1 MAKKG
6 STLETLLNGSLAD
19 LLRTHGLEAEAEQ
32 VIRDRD
38 GRNHQVDVLVE
49 LEEHAVA
56 IEAEFAPART
66 VIADARKRLPEHPLY
81 WRGLPVACAFTLVYP
96 ETLRAVPESQ
106 ARTQLATCNVLEFSQ
121 LFPDEVETQA
131 RLFPAAK
138 PTSDTVGTT
147 SGSVVTLAECLH
159 NFWLRA
165 ESSSAVEETIRDA
178 SDAIARA
185 SACLS
190 KAPHLHPR
198 AADDSDPAATSALIW
213 LNALLFQ
220 ELLAQNLSPE
230 SLPPEHR
237 DKRILPPDS
246 DGDPDTLMRQWK
258 EILTINWW
266 PIFHYATEALRSVP
280 TRPATLALKELRPVA
295 RTIAKRGVIRRHD
308 IAGRI
313 FHRLL
318 NTRKFLATNYTTI
331 PAAVLLAGLAF
342 DPEASPWKA
351 ITWNNREAISKLRI
365 VDPACG
371 SGTLL
376 MAAVQEVL
384 KRHRRQTEQAEE
396 PETIRTLLEKAIY
409 GYDVV
414 PAAIHLTAA
423 TLAMAESR
431 QVINNMP
438 LYWMPH
444 DVDKRPRLG
453 SLDFLARSVGR
464 GKAHHLP
471 MFPDATRGP
480 DRRTG
485 TGKSKHDV
493 FMPDCDLVI
502 ANPPYTRAGG
512 PGSADNTAWN
522 PIFGSVLSKTD
533 AKRMQQA
540 LQKMLHGTPASTY
553 AGLGSAFLTLA
564 DERLKPG
571 GRLAFVLPLTA
582 LTGSRWA
589 SIREL
594 LIDNY
599 DIEWVVV
606 SHDNRNRP
614 AKGKLPGR
622 RYVAFS
628 ESCRIAETL
637 LVATKKSPPS
647 GSKRSTLPITRFVNL
662 RQNPDEP
669 IEAIAIAR
677 ALLTLKTPPRSR
689 RAIEI
694 TLGPKTWGEV
704 LFVPQRKLDQHPWL
718 HTAFVQG
725 RVTETALTLRDKGLF
740 RIDTKKTLSIP
751 LARMGELC
759 ELGPAEMQIKNPKQ
773 GLFTIVETD
782 DPSRTGHPALW
793 HHSARRITRLEVAA
807 NARLR
812 ERGDQST
819 AEQQAMLARAGRLHI
834 ARELGHAPQR
844 LAVVQTN
851 EPMLGVR
858 SWITVIPRNPS
869 FGKEEA
875 LCLWLNSTP
884 GLLLRLVHAN
894 RPYLGRSALPHE
906 LLQTLPVLNVDRLS
920 QKQRHASQELFT
932 DLKAKPLQGF
942 AHLADDPVRRELD
955 HRFFSEVLGHD
966 AGHAL
971 DAIAKALNREP
982 TITTRH

>member
-1 MAKKG
+1 MGVSTWVMGEVQVTGAVRVKVDSLRESCPLAKKG
-6 STLETLLNGSLAD
+6 STLEPLFNGSLAD

-49 LEEHAVA
+49 LDEHAVA

-96 ETLRAVPESQ
+96 ETLRAIPESH

-121 LFPDEVETQA
+121 LFPDEVQTEA
-131 RLFPAAK
+131 RLFPDAK

-159 NFWLRA
+159 DFWLRA
-165 ESSSAVEETIRDA
+165 ESSSAVEETIHAA
-178 SDAIARA
+178 SAAIARA
-185 SACLS
+185 SECLS
-190 KAPHLHPR
+190 KAPQLHPR
-198 AADDSDPAATSALIW
+198 ATDDSDPAATSALIW

-295 RTIAKRGVIRRHD
+295 RTIAKRGIIRRHD

-342 DPEASPWKA
+342 DSKASPWKA
-351 ITWNNREAISKLRI
+351 ITWNNREAIGKLRI

-384 KRHRRQTEQAEE
+384 KRHRQQAGQAEE
-396 PETIRTLLEKAIY
+396 PETIRTLLEKAIH

-453 SLDFLARSVGR
+453 SLDFLARSAGR

-471 MFPDATRGP
+471 MFPDATRDP
-480 DRRTG
+480 ARRTG
-485 TGKSKHDV
+485 TGKRKHDV

-502 ANPPYTRAGG
+502 ANHHIHEREAQEAPRTPPGIRS
-512 PGSADNTAWN
+512 SA
-522 PIFGSVLSKTD
+522 
-533 AKRMQQA
+533 R
-540 LQKMLHGTPASTY
+540 
-553 AGLGSAFLTLA
+553 
-564 DERLKPG
+564 
-571 GRLAFVLPLTA
+571 
-582 LTGSRWA
+582 
-589 SIREL
+589 
-594 LIDNY
+594 
-599 DIEWVVV
+599 
-606 SHDNRNRP
+606 
-614 AKGKLPGR
+614 
-622 RYVAFS
+622 
-628 ESCRIAETL
+628 SCRRPTPSVCSEPFKECFAAHRRAPTRGL
-637 LVATKKSPPS
+637 DPPS
-647 GSKRSTLPITRFVNL
+647 
-662 RQNPDEP
+662 
-669 IEAIAIAR
+669 
-677 ALLTLKTPPRSR
+677 
-689 RAIEI
+689 
-694 TLGPKTWGEV
+694 
-704 LFVPQRKLDQHPWL
+704 
-718 HTAFVQG
+718 
-725 RVTETALTLRDKGLF
+725 
-740 RIDTKKTLSIP
+740 
-751 LARMGELC
+751 
-759 ELGPAEMQIKNPKQ
+759 
-773 GLFTIVETD
+773 
-782 DPSRTGHPALW
+782 
-793 HHSARRITRLEVAA
+793 
-807 NARLR
+807 
-812 ERGDQST
+812 
-819 AEQQAMLARAGRLHI
+819 
-834 ARELGHAPQR
+834 
-844 LAVVQTN
+844 
-851 EPMLGVR
+851 
-858 SWITVIPRNPS
+858 
-869 FGKEEA
+869 
-875 LCLWLNSTP
+875 
-884 GLLLRLVHAN
+884 
-894 RPYLGRSALPHE
+894 
-906 LLQTLPVLNVDRLS
+906 
-920 QKQRHASQELFT
+920 
-932 DLKAKPLQGF
+932 
-942 AHLADDPVRRELD
+942 
-955 HRFFSEVLGHD
+955 
-966 AGHAL
+966 
-971 DAIAKALNREP
+971 
-982 TITTRH
+982 